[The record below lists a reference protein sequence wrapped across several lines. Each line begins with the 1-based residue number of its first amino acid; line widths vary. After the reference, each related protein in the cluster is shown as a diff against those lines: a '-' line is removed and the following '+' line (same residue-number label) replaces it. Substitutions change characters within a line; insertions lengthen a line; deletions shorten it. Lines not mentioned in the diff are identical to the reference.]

1 MSQAEKTKRTRLS
14 GHGAEC
20 NRHVSSIQETNS
32 GWLGGEVMEEN
43 GLEAYDKGLGCY
55 IEDLRTYSGP
65 ADSGSTGVT
74 NFFFLSI
81 LHSTNNYALQFYE
94 LNTL

>member
-1 MSQAEKTKRTRLS
+1 
-14 GHGAEC
+14 
-20 NRHVSSIQETNS
+20 
-32 GWLGGEVMEEN
+32 MEEN

-74 NFFFLSI
+74 NFFF
-81 LHSTNNYALQFYE
+81 FE
-94 LNTL
+94 LVSFE